1 MKFYGALNIL
11 KSPFPTVGRPV
22 YYISIIFQSVQ
33 FLEKI
38 QLMQL
43 IFERKLL
50 NNGNFKP
57 LKNSKSRI
65 SGHIMGYIR
74 GDILDKPPGR
84 SNDQLRMCIRSSYH
98 SYGFTQDEQL
108 IRNWW
113 FRGTKRYF
121 WLFWV
126 VLVTVSTDLK
136 LKWTCEPLKIFIWS
150 SYGLHLV
157 FSWQLKRLNKAI
169 YLKSIFKWT

>member
-1 MKFYGALNIL
+1 
-11 KSPFPTVGRPV
+11 
-22 YYISIIFQSVQ
+22 
-33 FLEKI
+33 
-38 QLMQL
+38 
-43 IFERKLL
+43 
-50 NNGNFKP
+50 
-57 LKNSKSRI
+57 
-65 SGHIMGYIR
+65 MGYIR

-136 LKWTCEPLKIFIWS
+136 LKSTWEPFKIFIWS
-150 SYGLHLV
+150 SYGLHMV
-157 FSWQLKRLNKAI
+157 FSWQLKGSIKRYTLKVFLNE
-169 YLKSIFKWT
+169 LKLKFSTCIMKTSSKQKMDIIKFSKISHKIL